1 VRSVTGVSAVLM
13 SSDFVLLKNNTLQV
27 RLFRGSAGLDALEEE
42 WRSLVAELPHPRF
55 IHYRAWYKSHL
66 ENTEANAEAVVFVL
80 VCAASRPL
88 AIFPLRRTTV
98 RSFGLTLRTWEIFW
112 RNDMGICDFVFV
124 KTQTDNILLEALLDA
139 LNASKELSWDLL
151 RLQDTLD
158 DSCALH
164 AMKLARL
171 PLSLSVLHHYSKYIR
186 CDADYETVMNRV
198 SGSFRRNVRRQ
209 TKKLNELGNVEYRFV
224 SAAEELD
231 QAFQHFLQAEAS
243 SWKGDAGTG
252 SAILLNPDK
261 VGFYRTLMRDF
272 STRNACA
279 INLILVDG
287 KCIASQFC
295 LVAGDTMY
303 LLKIGYSEEF
313 RAMGPGNVLLN
324 ELLQRCCADDHIK
337 KLSFITG
344 ANWNDSWAPEQ
355 QDVYDNRIF
364 NATLAGVIVFLLERI
379 KDHGRHIKRWIR
391 RARNRGAS
399 PA

>member
-1 VRSVTGVSAVLM
+1 MWLGIGISAVVM
-13 SSDFVLLKNNTLQV
+13 SSDFVLKNNNRQV
-27 RLFRGSAGLDALEEE
+27 RLFRGSAGLEALEAE
-42 WRSLVAELPHPRF
+42 WRALVADLPDPRF
-55 IHYRAWYKSHL
+55 IHFLAWYKSQL
-66 ENTEANAEAVVFVL
+66 ENVEPDPGAVVFIL
-80 VCAASRPL
+80 LCESARPL
-88 AIFPLRRTTV
+88 AIFPLRRTTL

-112 RNDMGICDFVFV
+112 QNDMGICDFVFV
-124 KTQTDNILLEALLDA
+124 KTETDNRLLQSLLET
-139 LNASKELSWDLL
+139 LNASKELAWDML

-164 AMKLARL
+164 ALKLSRL

-186 CDADYETVMNRV
+186 CDADYEAVMSRV

-209 TKKLNELGNVEYRFV
+209 AKKLNELGAVEYRFV
-224 SAAEELD
+224 SAAEDLD
-231 QAFQHFLQAEAS
+231 QAFEHFLRAEAS
-243 SWKGDAGTG
+243 SWKGDAGSG
-252 SAILLNPDK
+252 SAILLNPGK
-261 VGFYRTLMRDF
+261 VSFYRTLMREF

-287 KCIASQFC
+287 VCIASQFC
-295 LVAGDTMY
+295 LMAGDTLY

-324 ELLQRCCADDHIK
+324 ELLQRCCMDTNIK

-364 NATLAGVIVFLLERI
+364 NATFPGVIVFLLEKI
-379 KDHGRHIKRWIR
+379 KDQGRHIKHRMQR
-391 RARNRGAS
+391 VRSRN